1 MASLGLIKK
10 GMTKYICAL
19 SVLLLFGCGEA
30 GKSVKSE
37 FLKNARGEPD
47 EIILVIDSMQWA
59 DTTGLGFEVKKT
71 FLAPMLGLPQ
81 DEPLFNVSKVNPR
94 RLNTTLKS
102 ATNMVFVT
110 TLDSRTAD
118 SRAIQKYFTAQA
130 LNQIKRDTTIFM
142 RIRTDEFARG
152 QNVMFLFGAT
162 EDYLAEK
169 IRFNRAQIREFFEG
183 SAKKIVQKK
192 LFNKTEKGL
201 ERQLTENHG
210 VKMSIPYGWDR
221 AKDLRNFV
229 WFRSLGDQTEK
240 SVFIYY
246 EPYRDRSMFNDIGSF
261 RDRITRTNLR
271 DSEKPSLYI
280 ARQEI
285 INVFTERVNFNGNF
299 AVEARSLWKVSDN
312 SGGGPF
318 VSYTIV
324 DEPTGMIYYI
334 EGYVYSPG
342 TKKKNFIRE
351 IEAILG
357 TFQTPSDLEAANP
370 PG

>member
-1 MASLGLIKK
+1 MS
-10 GMTKYICAL
+10 KYLFAL
-19 SVLLLFGCGEA
+19 LALFLFACGDTDSN
-30 GKSVKSE
+30 GKSSYQ
-37 FLKNARGEPD
+37 KNARGEPD
-47 EIILVIDSMQWA
+47 EIILVMDSTQWA
-59 DTTGLGFEVKKT
+59 DTVGLGLEVKRT
-71 FLAPMLGLPQ
+71 FLAAMRGLPQ
-81 DEPLFNVSKVNPR
+81 DEPLFNVSKVSPR

-110 TLDSRTAD
+110 TLDSRTQD
-118 SRAIQKYFTAQA
+118 SRALQKYFTAQA

-142 RIRTDEFARG
+142 RIRKDEFAKG
-152 QNVMFLFGAT
+152 QNVMFLFGAS
-162 EDYLAEK
+162 EEFLAEK
-169 IRFNRAQIREFFEG
+169 IRYNRAQIREFFEG
-183 SAKKIVQKK
+183 SAKKIVQQKI
-192 LFNKTEKGL
+192 FNKRESGL
-201 ERQLTENHG
+201 ERQLKENHG
-210 VKMSIPYGWDR
+210 VEMSIPYGWDR

-229 WFRSLGDQTEK
+229 WFRKLGDQTEQ

-246 EPYRDRSMFNDIGSF
+246 EPYRDRNMFNDIGAF
-261 RDRITRTNLR
+261 RDRITQTNLR

-299 AVEARSLWKVSDN
+299 AVEARSLWRVSDN

-318 VSYTIV
+318 LSYTIV
-324 DEPTGMIYYI
+324 DEKQGMIYYI

-357 TFQTPSDLEAANP
+357 TFKTPSDIEKEKPNA
-370 PG
+370 

>member
-1 MASLGLIKK
+1 MSKYYFILLALI
-10 GMTKYICAL
+10 
-19 SVLLLFGCGEA
+19 LFSCGDTDSN
-30 GKSVKSE
+30 GKSSYQ
-37 FLKNARGEPD
+37 KNARGEPD
-47 EIILVIDSMQWA
+47 EIILVMDSMQWA
-59 DTTGLGFEVKKT
+59 DTVGLGLEVKKT

-110 TLDSRTAD
+110 TLDSRTED

-142 RIRTDEFARG
+142 RIRKDEFAKG
-152 QNVMFLFGAT
+152 QNVMFLFAAT
-162 EDYLAEK
+162 EELLAER
-169 IRFNRAQIREFFEG
+169 IQYNRSQIREFFEG
-183 SAKKIVQKK
+183 SAKKIVQQKI
-192 LFNKTEKGL
+192 FSSREKGL

-210 VKMSIPYGWDR
+210 VSMSIPFGWDR

-229 WFRSLGDQTEK
+229 WFRKLGDQTEQ

-246 EPYRDRSMFNDIGSF
+246 EPYRDRNMFNDIGAF
-261 RDRITRTNLR
+261 RDRITQTNLR

-285 INVFTERVNFNGNF
+285 INVFTERVSFNGNF
-299 AVEARSLWKVSDN
+299 AVEARSLWRVSDN

-324 DEPTGMIYYI
+324 DEPNGMIYYI

-357 TFQTPSDLEAANP
+357 TFMTPSDIAKEKPNA
-370 PG
+370 